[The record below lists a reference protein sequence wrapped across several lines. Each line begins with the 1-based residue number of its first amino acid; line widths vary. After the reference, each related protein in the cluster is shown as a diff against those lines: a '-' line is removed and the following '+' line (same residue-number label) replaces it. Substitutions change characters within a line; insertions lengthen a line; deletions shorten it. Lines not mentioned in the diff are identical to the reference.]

1 MQQILDGSSQML
13 RQCQQVLELEL
24 DGVELGL
31 VDALE
36 VMVDAQTQ
44 VTQLLALALEVPQ
57 SASQGC
63 RSAQD
68 EVRNV

>member
-1 MQQILDGSSQML
+1 MQQILDGSSRML

-24 DGVELGL
+24 DGLELGL

-44 VTQLLALALEVPQ
+44 VTQLLALALEVPG
-57 SASQGC
+57 SA
-63 RSAQD
+63 
-68 EVRNV
+68 